1 MVSFRRALA
10 QDIDAWT
17 ELHPGQVESCLN
29 EDTDYLFTTGA
40 QLDTR
45 VFIDDV
51 ELRREATFF
60 LRWRP
65 SFYAGRVAVDVVS
78 PGEQETR
85 HFLDVSP
92 SQAKSGQ
99 AEFDEMV
106 ADIRAFD
113 QALLGGISSA
123 SMEFGHAGKPGK
135 LASDI
140 LLARLRKH
148 GPAFLSAVEA
158 IAGSPHRSLVA
169 EAKVLPLSSVRRL
182 HHSSL
187 QDRRIAAMVT
197 GYAPSPETMDSLQV
211 SSLTSAPTFDTPANR
226 ALFALFRRFR
236 AALSTTHQKVKE
248 LKLGSP
254 PEEQALRVERRLED
268 LDRLGFRTRKLLF
281 GPFFREVTSGET
293 SSAGLTQIAAQPT
306 YSRAYRLGCRSL
318 SSDVD
323 GADSSDQLHVA
334 PSWGIYETWCYL
346 RVLKTVAEVTGVAG
360 IWTEP
365 RAVAAE
371 RSTSFALGDATTL
384 EVLFQA
390 TFPAL
395 KASNKRS
402 GWSLSKERR
411 PDIVLVHS
419 HGDTAR
425 PLVLD
430 AKWRSGRENVLDA
443 MASAHIYHDALRI
456 GQASPSSCLLLLPG
470 EGTVQELEA
479 DAFIQAHGVG
489 AVSCVK
495 VGGVGEARLSELLK
509 SWLLKTPTLP
519 LFGQE
524 PSLAP
529 QSVCSPGPH

>member
-1 MVSFRRALA
+1 MLRFRRAA
-10 QDIDAWT
+10 APDGDAWA
-17 ELHPGQVESCLN
+17 ELLPGQVGTGLN
-29 EDTDYLFTTGA
+29 EDTDYLLGTGA
-40 QLDTR
+40 RLDTR
-45 VFIDDV
+45 VFVDDV
-51 ELRREATFF
+51 ELRRESTSL

-65 SFYAGRVAVDVVS
+65 SFYAGRVAVDLVA
-78 PGEQETR
+78 PGEQGTR
-85 HFLDVSP
+85 YFLDVSP
-92 SQAKSGQ
+92 SEAKSGQ

-113 QALLGGISSA
+113 QALLGGASSA

-140 LLARLRKH
+140 LLARLREH

-158 IAGSPHRSLVA
+158 IAGSPHRSLAA
-169 EAKVLPLSSVRRL
+169 EAKVLPLSRIRRL

-187 QDRRIAAMVT
+187 QDRCLAAMAT
-197 GYAPSPETMDSLQV
+197 GYSPSPEAMDSLQV

-226 ALFALFRRFR
+226 ALLALLRRFR
-236 AALSTTHQKVKE
+236 AALKTTHEKVKE

-268 LDRLGFRTRKLLF
+268 LDRLGFRTHKLLF
-281 GPFFREVTSGET
+281 GPLFREVTSGET

-346 RVLKTVAEVTGVAG
+346 VVLKTVAQVTGVEG
-360 IWTEP
+360 VPSEP
-365 RAVAAE
+365 HIVAAE
-371 RSTSFALGDATTL
+371 RSTSFALGGGATL

-395 KASNKRS
+395 KASSKRS
-402 GWSLSKERR
+402 GWSLSRERR
-411 PDIVLVHS
+411 PDIVLVRS
-419 HGDTAR
+419 EGGLASS
-425 PLVLD
+425 LVLD

-443 MASAHIYHDALRI
+443 MASAHVYHDALRV
-456 GQASPSSCLLLLPG
+456 GQAPPRPCLLLLPG
-470 EGTVQELEA
+470 EDTVSELES
-479 DAFIQAHGVG
+479 DAFIHAHGVG
-489 AVSCVK
+489 AIKRVNVD
-495 VGGVGEARLSELLK
+495 GVGEKRLGDLLTQ
-509 SWLLKTPTLP
+509 WLANTT
-519 LFGQE
+519 G
-524 PSLAP
+524 SAT
-529 QSVCSPGPH
+529 

>member
-1 MVSFRRALA
+1 MLSFRRTVAL
-10 QDIDAWT
+10 DESTWT
-17 ELHPGQVESCLN
+17 ELQPGQVGAGLH
-29 EDTDYLFTTGA
+29 EDTDYLLATGA
-40 QLDTR
+40 QVNAR
-45 VFIDDV
+45 VFVDDV
-51 ELRREATFF
+51 ELHREATSF
-60 LRWRP
+60 LKWRP
-65 SFYAGRVAVDVVS
+65 SFYAGRVAVDVVA
-78 PGEQETR
+78 PGEQR
-85 HFLDVSP
+85 ARYFLDVSP

-113 QALLGGISSA
+113 QTLLGGASSA

-140 LLARLRKH
+140 LLARLREH

-158 IAGSPHRSLVA
+158 IASSPHRSLAA
-169 EAKVLPLSSVRRL
+169 EAKVLPLSRIRRL

-187 QDRRIAAMVT
+187 QDRRLAAMAT
-197 GYAPSPETMDSLQV
+197 GYSPSPEAMDTLQV

-226 ALFALFRRFR
+226 ALLALLRRFR
-236 AALSTTHQKVKE
+236 AALTTTHEKVKE

-268 LDRLGFRTRKLLF
+268 LDRLGLRTHKLLV
-281 GPFFREVTSGET
+281 GPLFSEVTNGEM

-318 SSDVD
+318 SSDVN

-346 RVLKTVAEVTGVAG
+346 RVLRTVLEATGIKG
-360 IWTEP
+360 EP
-365 RAVAAE
+365 CQPSAVAAE
-371 RSTSFALGDATTL
+371 RATAFELGDGATL

-395 KASNKRS
+395 KASSKRS
-402 GWSLSKERR
+402 GWSLSRERR

-419 HGDTAR
+419 FDDNIR
-425 PLVLD
+425 FLVLD

-443 MASAHIYHDALRI
+443 MASAHIYHDALRV
-456 GQASPSSCLLLLPG
+456 GTARPSPCLLLLPG
-470 EGTVQELEA
+470 EDTVPELEA
-479 DAFIQAHGVG
+479 DAFIEVQGVG
-489 AVSCVK
+489 AVSSFST
-495 VGGVGEARLSELLK
+495 VGGGPGRLAAVVGKWMYE
-509 SWLLKTPTLP
+509 
-519 LFGQE
+519 
-524 PSLAP
+524 
-529 QSVCSPGPH
+529 VV